1 MPTKRHA
8 GKQLQDLQATAAAAA
23 SSEALVQVL
32 DQVALRQEIASE
44 SESLVAG
51 VQLQTVLPVAD
62 SEQRIPRL
70 AARRVEGIMAAAL
83 QQTLTDRLG
92 QAPAAGQAE
101 YTL

>member
-83 QQTLTDRLG
+83 QQTLRLG

>member
-51 VQLQTVLPVAD
+51 VQLLQTVLPVAD

-83 QQTLTDRLG
+83 QQTLRLG